1 MKKLDEIFDKTDG
14 IFIQDTSII
23 RKEKEFEDDIP
34 FLRPSKSMDNLLVGF
49 VRRSCMPKEW
59 LKKLAPAFAI
69 IVGKDDEGS
78 HSYSYVYPHEFLG
91 NSNTMFLV
99 PKKEYGEMSLNQ
111 KLWYAQA
118 ITFNRYRFS
127 YGNKPKK
134 DRMMK
139 IEFPEP
145 AELPQYVNEKTMPD
159 VSEIPDCFL
168 EDGYDKACWY
178 LDNVDMDEFESRYN
192 ERRELHGRNTFQ
204 ENPDPVKKKALDF
217 NAWKEYTIGQLFV
230 PHQGNG
236 YEFIRMEED
245 TESEINFVSRTSKN
259 NGVVAKVKKT
269 SIEPFPKGLI
279 TVALG
284 GSVLSS
290 FVQDKPFYTAYHL
303 MVLEPRKEY
312 EMTNLVK
319 MFICTQIEANK
330 YKYSYGRQANR
341 TLMDIIIKLPFQE
354 NGQPDFKWIDE
365 FMNSL
370 NYSKAIN

>member
-1 MKKLDEIFDKTDG
+1 MKKLEEIFYKTDG
-14 IFIQDTSII
+14 VFIQDTSII
-23 RKEKEFEDDIP
+23 RKEKECEDDIP
-34 FLRPSKSMDNLLVGF
+34 FLRPSKSMGNLLVGF
-49 VRRSCMPKEW
+49 VRKSEMPKEW
-59 LKKLAPAFAI
+59 IKKLAPAFSI
-69 IVGKDDEGS
+69 IVGKDGEGS
-78 HSYSYVYPHEFLG
+78 HSYSYVYPYEFLG

-99 PKKEYGEMSLNQ
+99 PKDDYSGMSLNQ

-118 ITFNRYRFS
+118 ISFNRYRFS

-145 AELPQYVNEKTMPD
+145 TELPQYVNEKCMPD

-178 LDNVDMDEFESRYN
+178 LDNVDMDLFESEYKGSQDLDN
-192 ERRELHGRNTFQ
+192 A
-204 ENPDPVKKKALDF
+204 KALDF
-217 NAWKEYTIGQLFV
+217 NNWKEFTIEQLFV
-230 PHQGNG
+230 LRQGNG
-236 YEFIRMEED
+236 YELIRMEED
-245 TESEINFVSRTSKN
+245 TESGINFVSRTSKN
-259 NGVVAKVKKT
+259 NGVVAKVKRT
-269 SIEPFPKGLI
+269 MVEPFAAGLI

-303 MVLEPRKEY
+303 MVLEPKKEY
-312 EMTNLVK
+312 KMTNLVK

-341 TLMDIIIKLPFQE
+341 TLKDIVIKLPLNE
-354 NGQPDFKWIDE
+354 DGQPDFNYADE

-370 NYSKAIN
+370 NYSKSMRGEFA

>member
-1 MKKLDEIFDKTDG
+1 MKKLEEIFNKTDG
-14 IFIQDTSII
+14 VFIQDTSII
-23 RKEKEFEDDIP
+23 RKEKEFDDDIP

-49 VRRSCMPKEW
+49 VRKCDMPKEW
-59 LKKLAPAFAI
+59 LKKLAPAFSI
-69 IVGKDDEGS
+69 VVGKDGEGS
-78 HSYSYVYPHEFLG
+78 HSYSYVYPYEFLG

-99 PKKEYGEMSLNQ
+99 PKDEYADMSLNQ

-118 ITFNRYRFS
+118 ISFNRYRFS

-145 AELPQYVNEKTMPD
+145 TELPGYVNKKHMPD
-159 VSEIPDCFL
+159 VSEIPECFL

-178 LDNVDMDEFESRYN
+178 LDNVDMSVFENQYK
-192 ERRELHGRNTFQ
+192 G
-204 ENPDPVKKKALDF
+204 NPDANKIKKLEF
-217 NAWKEYTIGQLFV
+217 NTWKEYTLEQLFV
-230 PHQGNG
+230 FHQGNG
-236 YEFIRMEED
+236 YELIRMEED
-245 TESEINFVSRTSKN
+245 TESGINFVSRTSKN
-259 NGVVAKVKKT
+259 NGVVAKVKRT
-269 SIEPFPKGLI
+269 LEEPFPKGLI

-303 MVLEPRKEY
+303 MVLEPREEY
-312 EMTNLVK
+312 KMTNLVK

-341 TLMDIIIKLPFQE
+341 TLKDIIVKLPYKE
-354 NGQPDFKWIDE
+354 NEEPNFEYIDD

-370 NYSKAIN
+370 NYSKAMREVN

>member
-1 MKKLDEIFDKTDG
+1 MKKLEEIFNKTDG
-14 IFIQDTSII
+14 VFIQDTHII
-23 RKEKEFEDDIP
+23 RKEKEFDDDIP
-34 FLRPSKSMDNLLVGF
+34 FLRPSKSMGNLLVGF
-49 VRRSCMPKEW
+49 VRKSDMPKEW
-59 LKKLAPAFAI
+59 LKKLAPAFSI
-69 IVGKDDEGS
+69 IVGKDGEGS

-99 PKKEYGEMSLNQ
+99 PKDEYADMSLNQ

-118 ITFNRYRFS
+118 ISFNRYRFS

-145 AELPQYVNEKTMPD
+145 AELPEYVNKKHMPD
-159 VSEIPDCFL
+159 ISEIPECFL

-178 LDNVDMDEFESRYN
+178 LDNVDMSVFENQYK
-192 ERRELHGRNTFQ
+192 G
-204 ENPDPVKKKALDF
+204 NPDANKTKKLAF
-217 NAWKEYTIGQLFV
+217 NTWKEYTLERLFV
-230 PHQGNG
+230 LHQGNG
-236 YEFIRMEED
+236 YELMRMEED
-245 TESEINFVSRTSKN
+245 TESGINFVSRTSKN
-259 NGVVAKVKKT
+259 NGVVAKVKRT
-269 SIEPFPKGLI
+269 LEEPFPKGFI

-303 MVLEPRKEY
+303 MVLEPRDKY
-312 EMTNLVK
+312 KMTNLVK
-319 MFICTQIEANK
+319 IFICTQIEANK

-341 TLMDIIIKLPFQE
+341 TLKDIIVKLTYKE
-354 NGQPDFKWIDE
+354 NEEPDFEYIDD

-370 NYSKAIN
+370 NYSKAMREVN

>member
-1 MKKLDEIFDKTDG
+1 MEYLYKIPLLL
-14 IFIQDTSII
+14 
-23 RKEKEFEDDIP
+23 EKEFDDDIP

-49 VRRSCMPKEW
+49 IRKCDMPKEW
-59 LKKLAPAFAI
+59 LKKLAPAFSI
-69 IVGKDDEGS
+69 IVGKDGEGS
-78 HSYSYVYPHEFLG
+78 HSYSYVYPYEFLG

-99 PKKEYGEMSLNQ
+99 PKDEYEDMSFNQ

-118 ITFNRYRFS
+118 ISYNRYRFS

-145 AELPQYVNEKTMPD
+145 DELPEYVNEKNMPD

-178 LDNVDMDEFESRYN
+178 LDNVDMNVFESQYKRIKN
-192 ERRELHGRNTFQ
+192 LNNAR
-204 ENPDPVKKKALDF
+204 KLDF
-217 NAWKEYTIGQLFV
+217 KAWKEYTIEQLFV
-230 PHQGNG
+230 LYQGNG
-236 YEFIRMEED
+236 YELIRMEED
-245 TESEINFVSRTSKN
+245 VKSGINFVSRTSKN

-269 SIEPFPKGLI
+269 LTEPFTAGLI

-290 FVQDKPFYTAYHL
+290 FVQNKPFYTAYHL
-303 MVLEPRKEY
+303 MVLKPKEKY
-312 EMTNLVK
+312 KMTNLVK

-330 YKYSYGRQANR
+330 YKYSYGRQDNR
-341 TLMDIIIKLPFQE
+341 TIKDIVIKLPYKE
-354 NGQPDFKWIDE
+354 DEEPDLEYIDD
-365 FMNSL
+365 FMNTL
-370 NYSKAIN
+370 NYSKAMSEIN